1 MDEWLTE
8 YGVTL
13 GVGALILFMIFIVW
27 DLAKRSNAGKFGTM
41 ILYIGLA
48 MGIFGFLMKFIITY
62 IAPWQITWGSAF
74 HAFAQPFSVPR
85 ILGLPLYPGIQCQHF
100 MMSS

>member
-13 GVGALILFMIFIVW
+13 GVGGLILFMVFIIW
-27 DLAKRSNAGKFGTM
+27 DLAKRSNAGRFGTI

-48 MGIFGFLMKFIITY
+48 MGMLGFVMKYVITY
-62 IAPWQITWGSAF
+62 LLESAG
-74 HAFAQPFSVPR
+74 V
-85 ILGLPLYPGIQCQHF
+85 
-100 MMSS
+100 

>member
-8 YGVTL
+8 WGVTL

-27 DLAKRSNAGKFGTM
+27 DLARRSNAGRFGTL

-48 MGIFGFLMKFIITY
+48 LGIFGFLIKVIITY
-62 IAPWQITWGSAF
+62 LLERAG
-74 HAFAQPFSVPR
+74 V
-85 ILGLPLYPGIQCQHF
+85 
-100 MMSS
+100 

>member
-1 MDEWLTE
+1 LDHWLTE

-27 DLAKRSNAGKFGTM
+27 DLAKRSEAGKFGTM

-48 MGIFGFLMKFIITY
+48 MGIVGFLLKVVITY
-62 IAPWQITWGSAF
+62 LLENAG
-74 HAFAQPFSVPR
+74 V
-85 ILGLPLYPGIQCQHF
+85 
-100 MMSS
+100 

>member
-27 DLAKRSNAGKFGTM
+27 DLAKRSNAGRFGTI

-48 MGIFGFLMKFIITY
+48 MGIVGFVIKFVITY
-62 IAPWQITWGSAF
+62 LLESAGG
-74 HAFAQPFSVPR
+74 V
-85 ILGLPLYPGIQCQHF
+85 
-100 MMSS
+100 

>member
-1 MDEWLTE
+1 MLKTMTAPITAGDIFESPESWLPGSPESELDEWLTE

-27 DLAKRSNAGKFGTM
+27 DLAKRSNAGKFGTL

-48 MGIFGFLMKFIITY
+48 MGIVGFLIKFVITY
-62 IAPWQITWGSAF
+62 LLENAGGVQ
-74 HAFAQPFSVPR
+74 
-85 ILGLPLYPGIQCQHF
+85 
-100 MMSS
+100 

>member
-27 DLAKRSNAGKFGTM
+27 DLATLGCLSRDTT
-41 ILYIGLA
+41 LA
-48 MGIFGFLMKFIITY
+48 
-62 IAPWQITWGSAF
+62 
-74 HAFAQPFSVPR
+74 
-85 ILGLPLYPGIQCQHF
+85 
-100 MMSS
+100 

>member
-1 MDEWLTE
+1 VDEWLTE

-27 DLAKRSNAGKFGTM
+27 DLAKRSNAGKFGTL

-48 MGIFGFLMKFIITY
+48 MGIVGFLLKVVITY
-62 IAPWQITWGSAF
+62 LLEGSG
-74 HAFAQPFSVPR
+74 V
-85 ILGLPLYPGIQCQHF
+85 
-100 MMSS
+100 

>member
-13 GVGALILFMIFIVW
+13 GVGGLILFMIFIVW
-27 DLAKRSNAGKFGTM
+27 DLARRSEAGRFGTV

-48 MGIFGFLMKFIITY
+48 LGIFGFLIKIVISY
-62 IAPWQITWGSAF
+62 LLSEAG
-74 HAFAQPFSVPR
+74 
-85 ILGLPLYPGIQCQHF
+85 GI
-100 MMSS
+100 SD

>member
-13 GVGALILFMIFIVW
+13 GVGALILFMILIVW
-27 DLAKRSNAGKFGTM
+27 DVAKRSNAGKFGTI

-48 MGIFGFLMKFIITY
+48 MGIVGFVIKFVITY
-62 IAPWQITWGSAF
+62 LLESAGG
-74 HAFAQPFSVPR
+74 V
-85 ILGLPLYPGIQCQHF
+85 
-100 MMSS
+100 

>member
-27 DLAKRSNAGKFGTM
+27 DLAKRSNAGKFGTL

-48 MGIFGFLMKFIITY
+48 MGIVGFLLKVVITY
-62 IAPWQITWGSAF
+62 
-74 HAFAQPFSVPR
+74 
-85 ILGLPLYPGIQCQHF
+85 LLE
-100 MMSS
+100 SSGV